1 MEPMENVLEDV
12 VIVGYGS
19 QKKGSVTGSVA
30 QVNAWKLCRH
40 R

>member
-19 QKKGSVTGSVA
+19 QKKEVL
-30 QVNAWKLCRH
+30 QVLLPR
-40 R
+40 